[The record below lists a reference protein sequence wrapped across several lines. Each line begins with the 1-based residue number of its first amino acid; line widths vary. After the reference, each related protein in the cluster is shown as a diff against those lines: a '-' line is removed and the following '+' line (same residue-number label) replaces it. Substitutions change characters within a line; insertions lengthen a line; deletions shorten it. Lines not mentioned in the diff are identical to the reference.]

1 MAAPY
6 VGEALENILPYMGVE
21 AVYTEKEL
29 ANMAIRIPSYKGYSI
44 SYATRLIEQNL
55 GLKVEVVGSG
65 NVVSSQLPA
74 GGSYVEGNGGTVVL
88 YTGKDEPENSVR
100 VPDLMGKTA
109 ALANQTLVNLGLNVK
124 IEGTPHYLTGNEKI
138 VVVEQSHAAGSYVPK
153 GTVVTITFRY
163 VGTD

>member
-1 MAAPY
+1 M
-6 VGEALENILPYMGVE
+6 
-21 AVYTEKEL
+21 
-29 ANMAIRIPSYKGYSI
+29 
-44 SYATRLIEQNL
+44 
-55 GLKVEVVGSG
+55 VGSG

-74 GGSYVEGNGGTVVL
+74 GGSYVESNGGTVVL
-88 YTGKDEPENSVR
+88 YTGKSEPENSVK